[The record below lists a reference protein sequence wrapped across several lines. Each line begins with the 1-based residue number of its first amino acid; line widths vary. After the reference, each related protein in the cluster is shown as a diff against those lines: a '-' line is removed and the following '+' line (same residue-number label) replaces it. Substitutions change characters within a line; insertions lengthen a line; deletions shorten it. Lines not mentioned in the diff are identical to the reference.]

1 MSIVTLPRPTAFP
14 NRNLKETSSQ
24 PHGGSGL
31 GAVRQRPLK
40 QAVSLGYSLTVMKLY
55 LFNLTDRSLF
65 VRPEYSKYELSVLPN
80 AFVTFP
86 ASGDNFILSSVVGSP
101 VSLTPEAERQ
111 HVVNL
116 KKPFRWNHI
125 SMPEDCPW
133 RIHCDQVASFWFYC
147 DNRLNTHE
155 SMHRHLGSA

>member
-1 MSIVTLPRPTAFP
+1 
-14 NRNLKETSSQ
+14 
-24 PHGGSGL
+24 
-31 GAVRQRPLK
+31 
-40 QAVSLGYSLTVMKLY
+40 MKLY

-86 ASGDNFILSSVVGSP
+86 ASGDNFILSSAVGSP
-101 VSLTPEAERQ
+101 GSLTPEAERQ

-133 RIHCDQVASFWFYC
+133 RIHCDQASRKRV
-147 DNRLNTHE
+147 DILILPKRPTE
-155 SMHRHLGSA
+155 SFLSDVPDTTPLYSLCLPGKFTS